1 MNGTEQGQST
11 TESRKQHPMLQQWR
25 GGSLRNGLQE
35 TKTAKTT
42 TVTDNA
48 DQSSILSDSE
58 DCSYSN
64 HDQISD

>member
-11 TESRKQHPMLQQWR
+11 TESRKQHPMLQQRR

-42 TVTDNA
+42 IVTDNA
-48 DQSSILSDSE
+48 DQSPIPTDSE
-58 DCSYSN
+58 DCGYSDDN
-64 HDQISD
+64 QVSD

>member
-1 MNGTEQGQST
+1 
-11 TESRKQHPMLQQWR
+11 MLQQRR

-48 DQSSILSDSE
+48 DQSSISSDSE